1 MEVQEKDLKMEP
13 KPKLQVNTIQGNRC
27 SDRRKHEMLTEHL
40 GITKPQSDFKAK
52 WPTYIQGE
60 REETL
65 KKPQAI
71 QYVWSQVWQGDK
83 VAAENERVKSGK
95 A

>member
-1 MEVQEKDLKMEP
+1 MGT
-13 KPKLQVNTIQGNRC
+13 KPELQVNIIQGNRC

-40 GITKPQSDFKAK
+40 GVTKPQSDFKAK

-60 REETL
+60 REETF
-65 KKPQAI
+65 KKLQAI
-71 QYVWSQVWQGDK
+71 QFVWSQVRQGDK
-83 VAAENERVKSGK
+83 VAAENERAKSGK